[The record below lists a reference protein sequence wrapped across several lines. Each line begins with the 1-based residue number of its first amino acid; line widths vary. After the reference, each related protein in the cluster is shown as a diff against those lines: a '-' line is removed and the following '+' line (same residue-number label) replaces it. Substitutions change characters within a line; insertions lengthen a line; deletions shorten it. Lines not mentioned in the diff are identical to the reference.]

1 MKWIKTNKKNHDFY
15 KFETNEHMQSI
26 EWAFKTAKAKIKNTV
41 DSYKVRNPLQRFSNI
56 FLGDL
61 AKNLVKEFFINEIKD
76 IKKVIKEYDLER
88 KDNFIYLDKYDL
100 KFENG
105 ITNFNIEIKSSG
117 EKYSKNPGNFFDRR
131 IIINKNNIHQKV
143 EDFVFQVIFL
153 PKNMSFFTDNN
164 LEKYKNYDLNTALE
178 YYKKDFIE
186 EGIEGYLTGYADK
199 KMQLEAMKTQFE
211 LEKRSYADLK
221 ISEAIPPKQFINEIS
236 NYLNEKQATKKEK
249 NL

>member
-15 KFETNEHMQSI
+15 EFKINEHMQSI

-61 AKNLVKEFFINEIKD
+61 AKNLVKEFFINE
-76 IKKVIKEYDLER
+76 
-88 KDNFIYLDKYDL
+88 
-100 KFENG
+100 
-105 ITNFNIEIKSSG
+105 TNFNIEIKSSG
-117 EKYSKNPGNFFDRR
+117 EKYSKNPENFFDRR

-153 PKNMSFFTDNN
+153 PKNMNFFSDNN
-164 LEKYKNYDLNTALE
+164 LEKYKNYDLDTALE

-236 NYLNEKQATKKEK
+236 NYLNEKQTTKKEK
-249 NL
+249 FL